1 MTTLATSS
9 TMVRSASPE
18 PWLPWQYLVGS
29 CNPTNPNL
37 LIRTVF
43 FPARSTYIQKWCRR
57 AVDPTGDVRLV
68 PTSTIGIGWPARIND
83 APVAVVKRCAYNYLK
98 SATKKTN
105 ASAFDYDSNAQ
116 PLHLNSELY
125 TPHKGPTSG
134 LCNIYTVWGFCT
146 SNGLNGGMSSRGWKL
161 GAKFATGGVT
171 ARGKIVSLLTMYE
184 IIFLG
189 GVAVWTCSVCRWSAQ
204 EKNQS
209 SG

>member
-1 MTTLATSS
+1 MTRPSPLSS
-9 TMVRSASPE
+9 HVSASR
-18 PWLPWQYLVGS
+18 Y
-29 CNPTNPNL
+29 
-37 LIRTVF
+37 
-43 FPARSTYIQKWCRR
+43 
-57 AVDPTGDVRLV
+57 
-68 PTSTIGIGWPARIND
+68 
-83 APVAVVKRCAYNYLK
+83 
-98 SATKKTN
+98 KKTN

-161 GAKFATGGVT
+161 GAKFDTGGVT
-171 ARGKIVSLLTMYE
+171 VRGKIVSLLTMYE

-209 SG
+209 GRRKACKNLQQIPAGQKTQDPIWKIACQKGYQNAMEICTSRPNWSIHNQR

>member
-1 MTTLATSS
+1 MTRPSPLSS
-9 TMVRSASPE
+9 DVPASR
-18 PWLPWQYLVGS
+18 Y
-29 CNPTNPNL
+29 
-37 LIRTVF
+37 
-43 FPARSTYIQKWCRR
+43 
-57 AVDPTGDVRLV
+57 
-68 PTSTIGIGWPARIND
+68 
-83 APVAVVKRCAYNYLK
+83 
-98 SATKKTN
+98 KKTN

-184 IIFLG
+184 IIFLLG
-189 GVAVWTCSVCRWSAQ
+189 AAVWTCSVCRWSAQ
-204 EKNQS
+204 EKKQS
-209 SG
+209 KCCCHLFLTGTPVVVCGQRFDSRQVLFPERIVL